1 LQKRIQDLFIG
12 QKCVVVGYE
21 KNSNNIYRG
30 KLLSLGITKG
40 TIITLEKVAPLG
52 DPLEISLRGFKLSIR
67 KNEANII
74 LIEPLN
80 EINKCENCSFKNN
93 KGD

>member
-1 LQKRIQDLFIG
+1 MQKRIQDLFIG

-80 EINKCENCSFKNN
+80 EINKCENCSFK